1 MGDLRP
7 STHLVPPMAWLA
19 RPAMRRDITGPRQE
33 HGSSTGAGL
42 SECFGTVH
50 NLSSRVLM
58 FVPIFLIKVPAWLYL
73 GLWFLSQLIVANLG
87 AV

>member
-1 MGDLRP
+1 M
-7 STHLVPPMAWLA
+7 
-19 RPAMRRDITGPRQE
+19 
-33 HGSSTGAGL
+33 

-58 FVPIFLIKVPAWLYL
+58 FVPIFLIKVPASEYL